1 MLNNVKLTHEEQQSA
16 VEKIQELMR
25 QGMSSGEAI
34 ALVAKV
40 LREKSYTLNQ
50 NIIKFCDLCRIFEYY
65 LLQI

>member
-40 LREKSYTLNQ
+40 LREKKLHPESKYNKIL
-50 NIIKFCDLCRIFEYY
+50 
-65 LLQI
+65 